1 MEKHFFF
8 PYSWHIDEDE
18 EEITLIRVYGL
29 SENNENICVR
39 IDNFTPYVYIELPT
53 RINWDAGKAQL
64 VGNKIDEILKDQKPL
79 SKVLMTKKKL
89 YGAHLTDDGNRQL
102 FPYLFCSFSNRRD
115 IKTLGYRLRRSMNIL
130 GLGVINLKIHES
142 DADEILQLTC
152 CRKIPTAGWIEF
164 HGKRQDEDNK
174 ITLCDHEFKVKWKH
188 LSPIASDKVAKP
200 KILSFDIEVNST
212 NPATMPKS
220 ERPGDKVFQISC
232 VMGRYGDKPEEYEK
246 YLLSLGQPD
255 PDIVG
260 EDVLIYMYETEAA
273 LLEGFTEFIREENP
287 NLIVGYNILGFDI
300 PYMIDRAKFNMC
312 IFNFDKQ
319 GFHKYAHA
327 RERTIKWSSSAYK
340 NQEFQF
346 LDAEGR
352 VYVDLL
358 PLVKRDFKF
367 SNYKL
372 KTISEYF
379 VGETK
384 DPLSV
389 KGIFKCYRLGTK
401 KNKNGEYNTVAQRAM
416 GVVGKY
422 CFCEN
427 TAVSGKHGNIPIQNL
442 YGQNM
447 NVLSW
452 NEKTDNIE
460 VSIQSN
466 FFDNGQRECVEL
478 ELEDGRTITCTPDHQ
493 LATKNG
499 WTNADDIPIGDKIK
513 VGPILPDVELDTTE
527 TVYARI
533 LGYMITDG
541 HISKERCVAYCGNL
555 LDAQMLAEDIETV
568 FGYRQDIRKDR
579 NCWMLILPK
588 NIRAKINREEFIIGG
603 NRTTSRETLPDVSSW
618 SKPRIREFLAG
629 MFGGDGWCPSWAK
642 KDDKFTPIGLT
653 QSRTNKEV
661 IEQYMEQLSNMLK
674 LFDIFPRVRITKR
687 DNLYIGS
694 LSLQIKDIERFV
706 TTIGYRYCYHKTIRS
721 SIAVIYY
728 RIRNQTIERYQKFYE
743 QVKNSDLS
751 IAEAYRTFVN
761 NYRYPPT
768 YGTMKCW
775 VSKGFPLGRPD
786 QASRNFPKVS
796 QFLFENN
803 LENIFIGDT
812 YHTYC
817 VSKDSTVLPTFSLKL
832 VSKKNVGVRQVYD
845 ITVENTHSLLANGI
859 VAHNCVQDSALVL
872 LLVDKLQ
879 TWVGLTEMAKTCNV
893 PIFTLYT
900 QGQQI
905 KVYSQLYQYC
915 MYENIV
921 VEKDGYQVSDNER
934 YVGAHVFPPVPGQ
947 YNHVVPFDFASLYP
961 TTIIAYNI
969 DYHTWVPDDS
979 DIPDS
984 KCHVMEWQDCIGCLV
999 EGTKVTVGE
1008 YSMKIE
1014 DLEDYHCNL
1023 LAYNKEK
1030 QGMGYYQQTN
1040 FFNQGIKEC
1049 LRLTME
1055 DGTTLCCTPDHRILL
1070 SNNTWVEAKDIQV
1083 GQDRVSTSY
1092 SPPMFDIKD
1101 QELVCGN
1108 FHFTGSKLVKFYKI
1122 LGVLCSDGYMC
1133 HNRTRV
1139 YLGHP
1144 IDVKNMVRDL
1154 EDLQEGCTSVRKEN
1168 YGWGISI
1175 LGELGKIFRNLN
1187 GVMWN
1192 AKVNQTRTLPALL
1205 EHATQGELCAFLSGL
1220 FGGDDHTLSYSEKA
1234 QYMGTIGFSWTSRQ
1248 PEQLTTVFLQLQ
1260 KYLRVCGIDT
1270 SSKRMKDETYLWI
1283 KNNDILKFKE
1293 CIGFSYC
1300 VHKSMRLEAGYSY
1313 LKLRDE
1319 ALKQQKWLVDRVKT
1333 LKNTMTIEEATTQAI
1348 TELHTNLPVYNEYYA
1363 SPSLSQ
1369 MKDLLRP
1376 RKKWSK
1382 VMFLY
1387 KYFPTVPEYLESI
1400 GASKL
1405 FETYAVDINNEVL
1418 PRLYKKIIKVE
1429 SIGKKQVYD
1438 LEVSTSH
1445 SFVAD
1450 GVVVHNCAHDPKV
1463 IRKVELTKYIDKER
1477 DIIKKIREKRNK
1489 TVDKL
1494 RKKEIMNE
1502 INAKLDEL
1510 KPYIRERSELNKT
1523 KPKFPMCSRR
1533 YYRFLKEPRG
1543 VLPTVIQNLLDA
1555 RKHTRKVDM
1564 VAVKKKIDKL
1574 EQDMKEN
1581 GADHSEEIENLNNLV
1596 NVLDKRQLAYK
1607 VSANS
1612 MYGAMGVRRGYLPFM
1627 PGAMCTT
1634 YMGRVNIELTAET
1647 IVNKFGGQ
1655 LVYGDTDCLT
1665 GETPVLLKWT
1675 DPREPSRIELC
1686 YKTMETISAGNWT
1699 RINPNKEISDP
1710 LPGYQI
1716 WSDQGFTDIVNV
1728 VRCGVVKPLSRV
1740 VVHVGEVTCSNE
1752 HSLLREDLTS
1762 ATPLDIKVKDPLC
1775 ITELPLPDDTPLE
1788 PKYPNNL
1795 TDEVIQN
1802 YEIPIDTFY
1811 KDGFSAEL
1819 AFIWGV
1825 FFADGSCGTYIQKG
1839 KYTISTWAINK
1850 RDKTLLERC
1859 MNILKRHETG
1869 MDFNILDTVKS
1880 SHVYKLVAIKH
1891 SRKLKNKGD
1900 IKNFVEKY
1908 RELFYDERKYKK
1920 VPNYILNLP
1929 LVFREAFFMGYYAG
1943 DGSKKDPA
1951 LIISNK
1957 GAIGSAGLFFLMRSL
1972 GYKVSINTRNDKPD
1986 IYKLTGSS
1994 PKQNFRYKPNNVKK
2008 IIPVHQDDHQYIYDI
2023 ETANHHFAAG
2033 VGQLVVHNS
2042 NYINFPNME
2051 GKSDEELWEYSEHVA
2066 DQVTKLFP
2074 PPMKLEFE
2082 GEIYTFFFILTKK
2095 RYMYRKVVQK
2105 DGKMIYS
2112 NNIGKKGVLLA
2123 RRDNSKFVRD
2133 VYEGIINR
2141 IADNI
2146 QRDDILFWVLE
2157 QINLMFSTRKPHT
2170 DFIVT
2175 KAVGNTGRLQAEAFV
2190 NEKGEKKAKVGDYT
2204 TPILSSDKTEREE
2217 QLAKKGANNAQE
2229 FYLLCL
2235 PAQVQLAE
2243 RMKIRGQRVDAG
2255 TRLEYVVTDPEKHT
2269 AKQYEKVE
2277 SAEYYIK
2284 HSDIVKMDYYYY
2296 LKALANPLDQ
2306 VLSVAFPEIPEF
2318 VLCQYNYRWKIRH
2331 KCLKEL
2337 KDMFRVKLYFE

>member
-1 MEKHFFF
+1 MVQRIHIKKQRMEKYRFF

-18 EEITLIRVYGL
+18 EEITSIRVYGL

-39 IDNFTPYVYIELPT
+39 IDNFTPFVYIELPD
-53 RINWDAGKAQL
+53 RIKWNTSKAQL
-64 VGNKIDEILKDQKPL
+64 VGNKIDEMLKEKKPL
-79 SKVLMTKKKL
+79 TKVLMMKKKL
-89 YGAHLTDDGNRQL
+89 YGAHLSDDGGRQL

-115 IKTLGYRLRRSMNIL
+115 IKTLGYRLRRSMHVV

-164 HGKRQDEDNK
+164 HGKRQSEDDK
-174 ITLCDHEFKVKWKH
+174 VTLCDLEFKVKWKH
-188 LSPIASDKVAKP
+188 LSPLDSDKVPRP

-389 KGIFKCYRLGTK
+389 KGIFKCYRLGVK
-401 KNKNGEYNTVAQRAM
+401 KNKNGEYGTVAQRAM

-422 CFCEN
+422 C
-427 TAVSGKHGNIPIQNL
+427 I
-442 YGQNM
+442 
-447 NVLSW
+447 
-452 NEKTDNIE
+452 
-460 VSIQSN
+460 
-466 FFDNGQRECVEL
+466 
-478 ELEDGRTITCTPDHQ
+478 
-493 LATKNG
+493 
-499 WTNADDIPIGDKIK
+499 
-513 VGPILPDVELDTTE
+513 
-527 TVYARI
+527 
-533 LGYMITDG
+533 
-541 HISKERCVAYCGNL
+541 
-555 LDAQMLAEDIETV
+555 
-568 FGYRQDIRKDR
+568 
-579 NCWMLILPK
+579 
-588 NIRAKINREEFIIGG
+588 
-603 NRTTSRETLPDVSSW
+603 
-618 SKPRIREFLAG
+618 
-629 MFGGDGWCPSWAK
+629 
-642 KDDKFTPIGLT
+642 
-653 QSRTNKEV
+653 
-661 IEQYMEQLSNMLK
+661 
-674 LFDIFPRVRITKR
+674 
-687 DNLYIGS
+687 
-694 LSLQIKDIERFV
+694 
-706 TTIGYRYCYHKTIRS
+706 
-721 SIAVIYY
+721 
-728 RIRNQTIERYQKFYE
+728 
-743 QVKNSDLS
+743 
-751 IAEAYRTFVN
+751 
-761 NYRYPPT
+761 
-768 YGTMKCW
+768 
-775 VSKGFPLGRPD
+775 
-786 QASRNFPKVS
+786 
-796 QFLFENN
+796 
-803 LENIFIGDT
+803 
-812 YHTYC
+812 
-817 VSKDSTVLPTFSLKL
+817 
-832 VSKKNVGVRQVYD
+832 
-845 ITVENTHSLLANGI
+845 
-859 VAHNCVQDSALVL
+859 QDSALVL

-984 KCHVMEWQDCIGCLV
+984 KCHVMEWQDCIGC
-999 EGTKVTVGE
+999 
-1008 YSMKIE
+1008 S
-1014 DLEDYHCNL
+1014 
-1023 LAYNKEK
+1023 
-1030 QGMGYYQQTN
+1030 
-1040 FFNQGIKEC
+1040 
-1049 LRLTME
+1049 
-1055 DGTTLCCTPDHRILL
+1055 
-1070 SNNTWVEAKDIQV
+1070 
-1083 GQDRVSTSY
+1083 
-1092 SPPMFDIKD
+1092 
-1101 QELVCGN
+1101 
-1108 FHFTGSKLVKFYKI
+1108 
-1122 LGVLCSDGYMC
+1122 
-1133 HNRTRV
+1133 
-1139 YLGHP
+1139 
-1144 IDVKNMVRDL
+1144 
-1154 EDLQEGCTSVRKEN
+1154 
-1168 YGWGISI
+1168 
-1175 LGELGKIFRNLN
+1175 
-1187 GVMWN
+1187 
-1192 AKVNQTRTLPALL
+1192 
-1205 EHATQGELCAFLSGL
+1205 
-1220 FGGDDHTLSYSEKA
+1220 
-1234 QYMGTIGFSWTSRQ
+1234 
-1248 PEQLTTVFLQLQ
+1248 
-1260 KYLRVCGIDT
+1260 
-1270 SSKRMKDETYLWI
+1270 
-1283 KNNDILKFKE
+1283 
-1293 CIGFSYC
+1293 
-1300 VHKSMRLEAGYSY
+1300 
-1313 LKLRDE
+1313 
-1319 ALKQQKWLVDRVKT
+1319 
-1333 LKNTMTIEEATTQAI
+1333 
-1348 TELHTNLPVYNEYYA
+1348 
-1363 SPSLSQ
+1363 
-1369 MKDLLRP
+1369 
-1376 RKKWSK
+1376 
-1382 VMFLY
+1382 
-1387 KYFPTVPEYLESI
+1387 
-1400 GASKL
+1400 
-1405 FETYAVDINNEVL
+1405 
-1418 PRLYKKIIKVE
+1418 
-1429 SIGKKQVYD
+1429 
-1438 LEVSTSH
+1438 
-1445 SFVAD
+1445 
-1450 GVVVHNCAHDPKV
+1450 HDPKV

-1494 RKKEIMNE
+1494 RKKEIMNQ
-1502 INAKLDEL
+1502 INEKLEEL
-1510 KPYIRERSELNKT
+1510 KPYIKERSELNKS
-1523 KPKFPMCSRR
+1523 KPKFPMCSKR

-1564 VAVKKKIDKL
+1564 VKAKKKIDEL

-1581 GADHSEEIENLNNLV
+1581 GTDHSEEIENLNSLV

-1675 DPREPSRIELC
+1675 DPQEPSRTELC

-1699 RINPNKEISDP
+1699 RINSNKEISDP

-1740 VVHVGEVTCSNE
+1740 VVHTGEVTCSNE

-1795 TDEVIQN
+1795 TVEVIQN

-1825 FFADGSCGTYIQKG
+1825 FFADGSCGEYIQKG

-1859 MNILKRHETG
+1859 MNILKRYETG

-1880 SHVYKLVAIKH
+1880 SHVYKLVAIQH

-1951 LIISNK
+1951 LTISNK

-2008 IIPVHQDDHQYIYDI
+2008 IIPVHQNDHQYIYDI

-2105 DGKMIYS
+2105 EGKMIYS

-2157 QINLMFSTRKPHT
+2157 QINLMFSSSKPHT

-2175 KAVGNTGRLQAEAFV
+2175 KAVGNTGGLQAEAFV

-2243 RMKIRGQRVDAG
+2243 RMKSRGQRVDAG

-2306 VLSVAFPEIPEF
+2306 VLSVAFPEIPDF

-2337 KDMFRVKLYFE
+2337 KDMFRAKLYFE